1 MTRRIVL
8 LGVLALAAS
17 LPIASAAMGRLAA
30 AFEATGETWGG
41 YELFLLAIGILGGT
55 SAGVGVVILWR
66 APGNAIGSVLPVG
79 ALALMSTFL
88 AWPTAAYREAM
99 FGSNDIIGGL
109 AAWWS
114 SNSILVGVF
123 LLFPSVG
130 ILFPNGRLPGPGWRL
145 PFVGLIALLVISAV
159 LQTIAQWPPDQSGLR
174 NPLAIQGVPMEAA
187 ALGGAIGALALFAGL
202 GIAVVAVSVRFRR
215 SEGVERAQLKWL
227 LASVSLMAIA
237 FPISFGTDIG
247 PADLIDLLSVLA
259 GSLIPV
265 AVGVA
270 ILRYR
275 LYEIDRI
282 VSRTIGWALVTGTVV
297 TVFAGAVV
305 GLQAVLAA
313 FTERQTL
320 AVAASTLV
328 AFALFQPVRRRIQ
341 HAVDQ
346 RLDRARYDGERMATA
361 FTERL
366 RDEVDIETVMSDL
379 DRTVGTA
386 LRPSTM
392 GIWLRGAER

>member
-282 VSRTIGWALVTGTVV
+282 VSRTIGSALVTGTVV